1 MVLEGGVC
9 GRSLPTRETRNGN
22 LFIRDAEEAMVV
34 TKMVFTVDAI
44 VISDEDVFRHANGL
58 A

>member
-1 MVLEGGVC
+1 VLKSGVC

-22 LFIRDAEEAMVV
+22 LVNRDAEEAIGV

-44 VISDEDVFRHANGL
+44 LISDEGVFRHANGL